1 MHELGPCAA
10 VGAQGTAPGASKL
23 GSSLV
28 RPLPELSPNPGT
40 VLPENEFSVQPEQ
53 LCVSSV
59 MGMAELLHSSSWEVL
74 VKDGSQAS

>member
-1 MHELGPCAA
+1 MGK
-10 VGAQGTAPGASKL
+10 QGTAPGASKL
-23 GSSLV
+23 GSSLA

-53 LCVSSV
+53 LRVSAV
-59 MGMAELLHSSSWEVL
+59 MGMAGLLHSRNWEVT